1 MFPSW
6 SWVLG
11 FIIGA
16 AMGSFLNM
24 VIWRLPRGISFVNP
38 SRSYCP
44 KCKHPLGSIDLIP
57 LLSWLST
64 GGKCRYCKAPVASRY
79 FWVEVLTGSLFAAV
93 WWRYLIVGE
102 DPLRAG
108 FYMAAVALLV
118 AIIFIDAELFIIPDE
133 INALLL
139 VVGITLATMQGTLM
153 TAIWGALLG
162 WGLLFGIQLLGRLA
176 FGKDAMGD
184 GDIKMMRGVGALLGP
199 ALVVADVGIA
209 VVLGLVGGLAGIAL
223 SKRKQPEPV
232 AAVTSGQA
240 SSVPSAGEPHGGG
253 ATEVNLD
260 PSAPL
265 YAASPAADSAAT
277 PETTPVLAAEAE
289 YMPTPVPLVLFAGV
303 YYLLCLDI
311 VALFVKPL
319 ERWAMSLYP
328 PGFFQEEK
336 VGAEDDWKPS
346 ATTIPFGPYLAAGA
360 LVCLLFAAAIQKG
373 MSDYFYGPSQEGTV
387 QQGGQLPPQ

>member
-1 MFPSW
+1 
-6 SWVLG
+6 
-11 FIIGA
+11 
-16 AMGSFLNM
+16 MGSFLNM
-24 VIWRLPRGISFVNP
+24 VIWRLPRGISFVRP
-38 SRSYCP
+38 SRSFCP
-44 KCKHPLGSIDLIP
+44 KCKHPLSAVDLIP

-79 FWVEVLTGSLFAAV
+79 FWVEVLTGALFAGV

-102 DPLRAG
+102 SPLQAG

-118 AIIFIDAELFIIPDE
+118 AIIFIDGELFIIPDE

-139 VVGITLATMQGTLM
+139 VVGITLAAMQGSLM

-209 VVLGLVGGLAGIAL
+209 VVLGLVGGIAGIAL
-223 SKRKQPEPV
+223 SKRKQPEAVAVKASEAPTVAPV
-232 AAVTSGQA
+232 APSENKPEGPADSEQPSDPAVNPTSTA
-240 SSVPSAGEPHGGG
+240 DAVPSAS
-253 ATEVNLD
+253 AVEV
-260 PSAPL
+260 
-265 YAASPAADSAAT
+265 
-277 PETTPVLAAEAE
+277 AEAE

-311 VALFVKPL
+311 VALFVPAL
-319 ERWAMSLYP
+319 NRWAMSLYP
-328 PGFFQEEK
+328 PGFFPEEK
-336 VGAEDDWKPS
+336 VGEEDDWKPS

-360 LVCLLFAAAIQKG
+360 LICILFAAAIQAG
-373 MSDYFYGPSQEGTV
+373 MHDYFYGPSQEGTV
-387 QQGGQLPPQ
+387 QPSGQTPPQ

>member
-24 VIWRLPRGISFVNP
+24 VIWRLPRGISFVRP
-38 SRSYCP
+38 SRSFCP

-102 DPLRAG
+102 DPLKAG

-118 AIIFIDAELFIIPDE
+118 AIIYIDAELFIIPDE
-133 INALLL
+133 INAFLL
-139 VVGITLATMQGTLM
+139 VVGITLAAMQGTLM

-209 VVLGLVGGLAGIAL
+209 VVLGLVGGVAGIAL
-223 SKRKQPEPV
+223 SKRKQSEPV
-232 AAVTSGQA
+232 AAVA
-240 SSVPSAGEPHGGG
+240 SQSSAAPDEGVGGG
-253 ATEVNLD
+253 TDPTAD
-260 PSAPL
+260 PSRT
-265 YAASPAADSAAT
+265 AT
-277 PETTPVLAAEAE
+277 PAPVAEDD

-328 PGFFQEEK
+328 PGFFPEEK
-336 VGAEDDWKPS
+336 VGEEDDWKPS

-360 LVCLLFAAAIQKG
+360 LICILFAAAIQKG
-373 MSDYFYGPSQEGTV
+373 MHDYFYGPSQEGTV